1 MFKFISFGSGSSG
14 NCYYLCTEEGGV
26 MIDVGLG
33 LRTIKKHFHEYG
45 IPVADLHDIM
55 ITHDHAD
62 HIKSVG
68 TLSRKLEI
76 PVYATSLV
84 HTGIDNNYSVRC
96 KVDRER
102 RKVIEKGRTFELN
115 GMKITPFGVPHDS
128 SDNVGYRIEH
138 DGVTFCIMTDV
149 GHITEEMEQMIQQ
162 ANYLVIEAN
171 YDDLMLEVG
180 PYPRYLKERIK
191 SGTGHLSN
199 AKCADGII
207 KNYSPALRHVWLCH
221 LSEENNHPELARKNI
236 KQALVDNGIDV
247 DTTVKLDVLRR
258 RVPDGFYELA

>member
-14 NCYYLCTEEGGV
+14 NCYYICTEEGGI

-33 LRTIKKHFHEYG
+33 LRTIKKYFHEYG
-45 IPVADLHDIM
+45 IPVDDLHDII

-68 TLSRKLEI
+68 TLSRKLDI

-96 KVDRER
+96 KVDKER
-102 RKVIEKGRTFELN
+102 RKTIEKGRTFELN
-115 GMKITPFGVPHDS
+115 GMKITPFDVPHDS
-128 SDNVGYRIEH
+128 SDNVGYKIEH
-138 DGVTFCIMTDV
+138 GGKVFCLMTDV
-149 GHITEEMEQMIQQ
+149 GHLTEEMEQMIQQ

-180 PYPRYLKERIK
+180 PYPRYLKDRIK
-191 SGTGHLSN
+191 SGNGHLSN
-199 AKCADGII
+199 AKCADGLIE
-207 KNYSPALRHVWLCH
+207 NYSPSLSHIWLCH

-236 KQALVDNGIDV
+236 KQALMDNGIDV
-247 DTTVKLDVLRR
+247 DTVVKLDVLRR
-258 RVPDGFYELA
+258 RVPDGFYEL